1 MDFLLSTKILERAR
15 QVILNADKEIT
26 VISPNFDYDFASLL
40 LDRASRGIN
49 TTVITSNP
57 DWASWFENKKK
68 SYGMD
73 EINELMKER
82 EKHKREQVR
91 LMRLRIITPAI
102 LTAVGVSAFLLIHKV
117 LNTSVYVAVL
127 PLVILII
134 ISAYAVMKFQ
144 KRIAELNSTI
154 AIQQQS
160 LDQRLQETSN
170 IRQEIQKNL
179 KCFLNPGVYFT
190 LVYNGD
196 EGFVTSLPLSDDS
209 KNEKVSFYEKVKK
222 EEVDYVVRL
231 LSKSS

>member
-49 TTVITSNP
+49 TTVITGNP
-57 DWASWFENKKK
+57 DWASWLENKKK

-91 LMRLRIITPAI
+91 LMRLRIVTPAI

-127 PLVILII
+127 PLVILVI
-134 ISAYAVMKFQ
+134 ISVYAVMKFQ
-144 KRIAELNSTI
+144 KRIVELNSTI
-154 AIQQQS
+154 SIQQQS
-160 LDQRLQETSN
+160 LDQRLQEISN

-190 LVYNGD
+190 LVYNG
-196 EGFVTSLPLSDDS
+196 
-209 KNEKVSFYEKVKK
+209 
-222 EEVDYVVRL
+222 
-231 LSKSS
+231 